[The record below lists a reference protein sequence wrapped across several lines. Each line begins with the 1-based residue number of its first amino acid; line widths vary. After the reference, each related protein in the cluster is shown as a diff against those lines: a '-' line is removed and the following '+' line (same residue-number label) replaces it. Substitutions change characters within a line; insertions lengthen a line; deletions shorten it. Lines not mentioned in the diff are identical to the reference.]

1 MYASTVLLA
10 FPPVPPPTHTCLP
23 VLLCLPTGA
32 ANFRSTIILAKRR
45 HIFNVQGSVVSLAI
59 SVPEAALQPS
69 GAAATSAPPSPAI
82 EVDEF
87 PPLPNAGGSSSNG
100 TAAAAAAAAAVGGA
114 KAAPGGGKGGVDGN
128 PLLAAFAAERR
139 LMEAL
144 RDDVE
149 AKLASFKV
157 SVGAH
162 VWASVHS
169 MQAS

>member
-1 MYASTVLLA
+1 M
-10 FPPVPPPTHTCLP
+10 
-23 VLLCLPTGA
+23 
-32 ANFRSTIILAKRR
+32 
-45 HIFNVQGSVVSLAI
+45 QGSVVSLAI